1 MLMLLTFSVLFVRIQ
16 QPVVQRD
23 IFINHRAEMFA
34 SVDVVGSNGDT
45 KWLLVGEVFILL
57 DDGLTERDRS

>member
-16 QPVVQRD
+16 QPVVQRN

-34 SVDVVGSNGDT
+34 SVDVVGSDSHT
-45 KWLLVGEVFILL
+45 KGLLVGEVFVLL
-57 DDGLTERDRS
+57 DD